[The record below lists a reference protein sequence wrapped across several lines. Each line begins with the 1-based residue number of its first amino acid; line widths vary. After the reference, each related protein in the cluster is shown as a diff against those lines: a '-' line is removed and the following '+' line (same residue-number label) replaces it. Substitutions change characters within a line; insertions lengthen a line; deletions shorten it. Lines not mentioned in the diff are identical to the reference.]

1 MTEILSK
8 EIIKDINEF
17 IEFQIKDKSIPCIS
31 VSVIARD
38 DSSKKKECHSLLKK
52 IYHHQDTKSPIPTF
66 DKTLFRVASVSKL
79 FTYVAILQLVD
90 RGLLSL
96 EDPVTKYI
104 PDFHPKNPQSFTYSS
119 EKEFEPDLYRK
130 ISVFNLIRHSSGLIR
145 EPIEGNYF
153 NEIQSDLVTLVKSMN
168 ESSLVS
174 EPWTE
179 HKYSN
184 AAVAVAGYIVEV
196 VSGES
201 FADFIEK
208 NIFIPLGMLNSTF
221 KNEYAYTEVKDENQ
235 LRTATGHMWRY
246 WDENT
251 KDLSVYKEAPLTYFG
266 MFPAACLA
274 TTVDDIS
281 KFLQFFLQD
290 GKPLLK
296 YETFVQFL
304 TQQPLKSPIKP
315 ENIEKLEFPYVYDE
329 KAVAKTPTS
338 IGTSSYGLGVDIS
351 NFFGYQVARHG
362 GAVNGFATDFR
373 VLPELGLGIFVCSTL
388 DVCNAV
394 SIQISEY
401 ISCQLAANFVKE
413 THSIVKLNNS
423 SLATT
428 MESIENRKSFLNS
441 TLLATEIPDSLYDHI
456 SGYWYLPR
464 EGGEEEVFN
473 DNDYVQIL
481 KSYNGTVYSK
491 DVVLSKLAL
500 LPIDK
505 KTGIQSI
512 ITADRMSCNQVMINI
527 PKGFNFNNSTKN
539 EFANKESTLILKE
552 TYIRDSEE
560 ANHSLIYCKYK
571 PLPLKSEITIQP
583 PLTEEFKDLVGFYM
597 ARDHMAMIFEEN
609 GHLNFNIEWL
619 FNYKMKFLSAVQ
631 KGDVSIVYFLL
642 SPTAMYNNEII
653 EFHMEKGVPL
663 FLSLSGIK
671 FKFQSM
677 STSGKQQPGVY
688 TKDVCSKALDQSFTI
703 PFPFE
708 DENARINHNLVD
720 LATISPTLKFDI
732 KYATTDNF
740 TGIQLYKQ
748 AKAFLNKDAAK
759 CLLSAHNWL
768 VENWNVGIIIFD
780 SYRPWN
786 ITWTMAESVIPE
798 FRGVYVATPKKGSIH
813 NRGGALDISLY
824 DLSNGKVI
832 EMVGDFDELSI
843 RSHRS
848 YFGGTELQ
856 RWYRKLLT
864 IALMNN
870 NFKPY
875 EQEWWH
881 FDIIV
886 DKPLPVLNVQFNE
899 IN

>member
-8 EIIKDINEF
+8 EILKDINEF

-31 VSVIARD
+31 VSVVARD
-38 DSSKKKECHSLLKK
+38 DSSKKKECHNLFKK
-52 IYHHQDTKSPIPTF
+52 IFHHKDIKTPIPTL

-90 RGLLSL
+90 KGLLSL

-104 PDFHPKNPQSFTYSS
+104 PDFHPKNPQSTTYSNK
-119 EKEFEPDLYRK
+119 KEFEPDLYKK
-130 ISVFNLIRHSSGLIR
+130 ITVFNLIRHTSGLIR

-153 NEIQSDLVTLVKSMN
+153 NEIQSDLITLVKTMN

-184 AAVAVAGYIVEV
+184 AAVAIAGYIVEV
-196 VSGES
+196 VSGET
-201 FADFIEK
+201 FPDYVEK
-208 NIFIPLGMLNSTF
+208 NILKPLGMLNSTF

-246 WDENT
+246 WDET
-251 KDLSVYKEAPLTYFG
+251 TTDLSVYKEAPLTYFG
-266 MFPAACLA
+266 MFPAAGLA

-296 YETFVQFL
+296 YDTFVQFL
-304 TQQPLKSPIKP
+304 TQQPLKAPIKP
-315 ENIEKLEFPYVYDE
+315 ENIDTLEFPYVYNE
-329 KAVAKTPTS
+329 SAVAQTPTS
-338 IGTSSYGLGVDIS
+338 TGTSSYGLGVEIT
-351 NFFGYQVARHG
+351 NFFGYQIARHG

-373 VLPELGLGIFVCSTL
+373 VLPELGLGIFTCSTL

-394 SIQISEY
+394 SQQISEY
-401 ISCQLAANFVKE
+401 ITCQLASSFVKE
-413 THSIVKLNNS
+413 THSLVSLNKV
-423 SLATT
+423 SLNKTL
-428 MESIENRKSFLNS
+428 ESIENRKQFLNS
-441 TLLATEIPDSLYDHI
+441 TLLATEIPDSLYDNI
-456 SGYWYLPR
+456 SGYWYLPTS
-464 EGGEEEVFN
+464 EQQQEEETFN
-473 DNDYVQIL
+473 DNDYVQIM
-481 KSYNGTVYSK
+481 KSYNGMVYSK

-505 KTGIQSI
+505 KTGEQLI
-512 ITADRMSCNQVMINI
+512 ITADRMSCGQVMLKI
-527 PKGFNFNNSTKN
+527 PKDFNFND
-539 EFANKESTLILKE
+539 KEEAKKLKLKDKY
-552 TYIRDSEE
+552 TRDSEE
-560 ANHSLIYCKYK
+560 AQHSLIYCKYK

-583 PLTEEFKDLVGFYM
+583 PLTEEFKDLIGFYS
-597 ARDHMAMIFEEN
+597 ARDHMAIIFEEN

-631 KGDVSIVYFLL
+631 QGDTSIVHFLL

-653 EFHMEKGVPL
+653 SFHMKNGVPL

-677 STSGKQQPGVY
+677 STQQQQQQPGVY
-688 TKDVCSKALDQSFTI
+688 PKDICSKALAESFNT

-720 LATISPTLKFDI
+720 LSSISPTLKFDI

-768 VENWNVGIIIFD
+768 VENWNVGIIVFD

-798 FRGVYVATPKKGSIH
+798 FRGLYVAPPTKGSVH

-832 EMVGDFDELSI
+832 EMVGDFDEFSI

-848 YFGGTELQ
+848 YFGGSELQ

-864 IALMNN
+864 IALINN
-870 NFKPY
+870 NFRPN
-875 EQEWWH
+875 EHEWWH

-886 DKPLPVLNVQFNE
+886 DKPLAVLNLQFDQ